1 MKCAA
6 SWPRLPHDTDDARP
20 MVKLE
25 VLICTTA
32 ARLSQ
37 LAPGRLPMLPEVRYI
52 VVCQNP
58 DGANTAPARA
68 ALARRHDIEVYQ
80 FDDRGLSV
88 NRNHALDLATAP
100 YIHIAD
106 DDLRF
111 KAEGLRQIIAEFDAD
126 PSLDVLC
133 THAEIPEEHIYP
145 PDGWNLAEPYRFY
158 SPVSFEISLRRR
170 AVESVGLRF
179 SPLFG
184 IGAPFLAAGEE
195 NIFLHKAL
203 SSGLSGRF
211 RDICAVVH
219 PGPTTCTRDGARAGV
234 IRARGAV
241 MRISRGSAAAF
252 IRLPVEAWRSPGLFV
267 TSLWHLLEGFVY
279 SIVKSRQI

>member
-1 MKCAA
+1 
-6 SWPRLPHDTDDARP
+6 

-58 DGANTAPARA
+58 DGANTVPARA
-68 ALARRHDIEVYQ
+68 ALARRHDIEVCQ

-100 YIHIAD
+100 YMHIAD

-170 AVESVGLRF
+170 AVENIGLRF

-184 IGAPFLAAGEE
+184 IGAPFLAAGEGTY
-195 NIFLHKAL
+195 
-203 SSGLSGRF
+203 S
-211 RDICAVVH
+211 
-219 PGPTTCTRDGARAGV
+219 CTRRSGAASRAV
-234 IRARGAV
+234 SVTYAPWCIPVRQPAHATAPAPESYV
-241 MRISRGSAAAF
+241 HAA
-252 IRLPVEAWRSPGLFV
+252 P
-267 TSLWHLLEGFVY
+267 
-279 SIVKSRQI
+279 